1 MVHPPRSFSRIRAG
15 TLCIFGLVHSRC
27 GHGSP
32 VGGPVESTR
41 TLGPRGSTACTYEK
55 HMRHK
60 SHCFPGLIRVSRW
73 EPACGV
79 GSTALYM
86 AGISTYPFLDGK
98 TRIKRKIVIRSD
110 GLATSEDRLYTWADC
125 TVGPCKMHT
134 VRVNLVR
141 DLRDPPHCAVSVLQ
155 RFKSIPTGSQD
166 NETQFADSRDLNL
179 QTPQRIGKSP
189 HVTCL
194 PGRH

>member
-86 AGISTYPFLDGK
+86 AGISTYPFPDGK
-98 TRIKRKIVIRSD
+98 TRIKKSYSKQWSCIIGGPPLYMG
-110 GLATSEDRLYTWADC
+110 GLYGWAVQNAHRTC
-125 TVGPCKMHT
+125 EPGPG
-134 VRVNLVR
+134 
-141 DLRDPPHCAVSVLQ
+141 PP
-155 RFKSIPTGSQD
+155 
-166 NETQFADSRDLNL
+166 
-179 QTPQRIGKSP
+179 
-189 HVTCL
+189 
-194 PGRH
+194 